1 MTQISKFRF
10 PTQINFGSGAIRLTA
25 SLVLDGKAKR
35 PLIVT
40 DQALAK
46 TPMLTSLVSGLE
58 AKGLAVAVYSEAA
71 GNPLISHVEQG
82 VRAYKAHDADA
93 VLSIGGGCALDVG
106 KAIALMSHHPGNI
119 LDYEDDK
126 PNGLPVRADLLPLTI
141 SIPTTAGTGSEVG
154 GSSVVS
160 RDDNHQKIIVW
171 GAALIPRHVIA
182 DPDLTLSLPPHLTAA
197 TGMDALT
204 HNVEA
209 YLAKNFHPICEGIA
223 LEGLRYVNRYLVR
236 AFENPSDREARGG
249 MLMAAMMGA
258 IAFQKGLGVTHS
270 CAHALST
277 CYDLH
282 HGLANAMMIVPSMRF
297 NYEQQAE
304 KFTTMGEVV
313 GIQGSASEKG
323 QGFIRW
329 LGELCRTLKIPN
341 SLSEL
346 NVKLTPRL
354 LDVAT
359 QDTCHLNNTR
369 ACTRADFEKL
379 FQEGGAHV

>member
-1 MTQISKFRF
+1 
-10 PTQINFGSGAIRLTA
+10 
-25 SLVLDGKAKR
+25 
-35 PLIVT
+35 
-40 DQALAK
+40 
-46 TPMLTSLVSGLE
+46 MLTSLVSGLE